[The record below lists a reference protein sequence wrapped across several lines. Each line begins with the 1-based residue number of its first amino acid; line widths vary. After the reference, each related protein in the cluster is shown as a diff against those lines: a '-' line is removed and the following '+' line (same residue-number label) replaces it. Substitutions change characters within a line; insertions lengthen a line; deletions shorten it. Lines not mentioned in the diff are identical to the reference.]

1 MLRWVSL
8 STKIEVKNMKKFP
21 EKYMKF
27 LLTNIDKDVN
37 IKYVVGKKS

>member
-1 MLRWVSL
+1 
-8 STKIEVKNMKKFP
+8 MKKFP
-21 EKYMKF
+21 EEYMKF